1 MKKGFILFSGLVLLS
16 TSAFHSFSQT
26 PKKTVT
32 KTTKSTKTTTSKTT
46 GSTGSLSPED
56 IQQGQQLLSKSDC
69 LTCHQPKVKVVGPAY
84 NAVAAKYP
92 PTDANIN
99 KLAEKV
105 IKGGAGSWG
114 QVPMTPHPTIPTA
127 DAQKMVKY
135 ILSLKGK

>member
-1 MKKGFILFSGLVLLS
+1 MKKGLILFSGLLLLT
-16 TSAFHSFSQT
+16 TSGFHSFSQT
-26 PKKTVT
+26 PKKTAT
-32 KTTKSTKTTTSKTT
+32 KTTKSKTATSKTT
-46 GSTGSLSPED
+46 ASKGNLSAED

-99 KLAEKV
+99 KLSEKI

-114 QVPMTPHPTIPTA
+114 QVAMTPHPTIPTA